1 VTSDERISPARVS
14 HLGIC
19 VNDLEQSIRFY
30 SDGLGF
36 TPQLAWR
43 RSEGAV
49 TGDPLG
55 VDGDVRG
62 QYLELDGTT
71 IELLWFVSSGA
82 PTATPRPMN
91 QLGLTH
97 VTVLVDDLDATLDR
111 LAACGG
117 NDPRI
122 DPRRLRPAARLGLA
136 DVLHRSRWHAPGDQP
151 ADVARCR

>member
-1 VTSDERISPARVS
+1 GTSPARVS

-19 VNDLEQSIRFY
+19 VSDVERSIRFY
-30 SDGLGF
+30 ADGLGF

-71 IELLWFVSSGA
+71 IELLWFESSVP

-91 QLGLTH
+91 QLGFTH
-97 VTVLVDDLDATLDR
+97 LAVLVDDLDATLDR

-117 NDPRI
+117 TILESTRVN
-122 DPRRLRPAARLGLA
+122 
-136 DVLHRSRWHAPGDQP
+136 
-151 ADVARCR
+151 